1 MKLKLFLLSLSF
13 LFLAAFSAHAAAMK
27 QIQYFVGQETVLR
40 NPGDQIDMP
49 FTVFIGEIQPLIK
62 SAEVEIRGVATNQV
76 TPNPTLQVSI
86 DDPTFAQARAKTFV
100 LDSVQRTDPFKIR
113 YDATSYLASVI
124 NEGGNWSF
132 TLNLKLDGAA
142 ASLLSAKI
150 RLTYTFLPKFL
161 TSGQLDSSTYDTQ
174 VPEGAGYNAIMWKG
188 QLPATSR
195 VLFQFATSNDPNG
208 PWNFLGPD
216 GLPTSYYEPSGPDI
230 PIRISPAY
238 HNNMRY
244 FRYRII
250 LKQSNS
256 GLASPRVDDVIINWS
271 P

>member
-1 MKLKLFLLSLSF
+1 MKLKFFLLSILF
-13 LFLAAFSAHAAAMK
+13 LFLATVSADAAAMK
-27 QIQYFVGQETVLR
+27 QIQYFVGQETVMH

-49 FTVFIGEIQPLIK
+49 FSIFLGEISPGIK
-62 SAEVEIRGVATNQV
+62 SAEIEIKGVAINQI
-76 TPNPTLQVSI
+76 TPNPTIQVSV
-86 DDPTFAQARAKTFV
+86 DDPTFVQARVKTFV

-113 YDATSYLASVI
+113 YDASSYLASVI

-150 RLTYTFLPKFL
+150 RLIYTFLPKFL
-161 TSGQLDSSTYDTQ
+161 TSGYLDSSTYDTQ

-195 VLFQFATSNDPNG
+195 VQFQFATSNSSSG

-250 LKQSNS
+250 LKPANT

>member
-1 MKLKLFLLSLSF
+1 M
-13 LFLAAFSAHAAAMK
+13 
-27 QIQYFVGQETVLR
+27 R

-250 LKQSNS
+250 LKPSNT